1 MSLRGSV
8 RAHRVE
14 VTEKVEEIAEP
25 DYASTF
31 EVIVPD
37 TDVRSPERW
46 ARAMFEDAPRAI
58 RWFVVAGWKYAL
70 CFRLGPRASSAH
82 VLGWKILASTPDSI
96 SLELR
101 SPLVSAHKVL
111 RVEGSR
117 IRVTTV
123 VRYERRIA
131 RALWTAATP
140 IHHRTE
146 PYLLGHAASH
156 PPSAGQGARARA
168 MSPVS
173 RP

>member
-1 MSLRGSV
+1 MSLRGSL

-14 VTEKVEEIAEP
+14 VNEKSEEIAEP

-37 TDVRSPERW
+37 TDVRSPEQW
-46 ARAMFEDAPRAI
+46 VRATFEDAPRAL
-58 RWFVVAGWKYAL
+58 RWFVLTGWRYVL
-70 CFRLGPRASSAH
+70 GFRLGPRASATH
-82 VLGWKILASTPDSI
+82 VLGWQILTSTSDSI
-96 SLELR
+96 GLELR

-111 RVEGSR
+111 RVDGSR
-117 IRVTTV
+117 VRVTTF
-123 VRYERRIA
+123 VRYERRMA

-156 PPSAGQGARARA
+156 PPSGSQGARARA
-168 MSPVS
+168 MRPVS